1 MSTNSGSVGEVGVK
15 AGANPTAHTDS
26 AATARRYA
34 LRAARVAAALAEL
47 TKWRRAGCRAS

>member
-26 AATARRYA
+26 ATTARRYA